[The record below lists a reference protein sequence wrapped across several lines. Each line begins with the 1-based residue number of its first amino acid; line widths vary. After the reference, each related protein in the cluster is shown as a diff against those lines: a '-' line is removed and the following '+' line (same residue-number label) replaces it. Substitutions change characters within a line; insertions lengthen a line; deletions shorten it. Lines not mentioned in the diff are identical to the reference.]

1 MLPVHCHIIFL
12 LPKKDRDAVVSQ
24 LLGAGVFAVLDKPE
38 LFQKL
43 WSHWIKPRTIEFKK
57 IFWGEEQIQG

>member
-1 MLPVHCHIIFL
+1 MEQFFCPFIIRSMLPVHCHIIFL

-43 WSHWIKPRTIEFKK
+43 
-57 IFWGEEQIQG
+57 